1 MKLGHGLGCEGGLD
15 GFNRRPPKK
24 QRRLAALR
32 CVRFL
37 LFRKDCGRR
46 RQPPDSASNERMILA
61 AALLLAASLLS
72 AEPVPQ
78 NVSSASAGQQENRPV
93 PQAGV
98 LKVEAPS
105 VVVDVIVTDRKGRSA
120 SDLAAE
126 DFALYDNNVQQR
138 IVTFV
143 PPLPAGSQPVPAIPG
158 VQPRTPQPGSTSAA
172 AGEVVDLAKVHFIT
186 LVLDLGDLQLQN
198 IKKACDAAA
207 EYIRTA
213 LAPED
218 FVAVYYVSQTLHLAQ
233 SFTRD
238 RQRAV
243 QAVAEISNKPP
254 GGRLTAALRL
264 STQDDISRLESE
276 VNGFGSSVGPGAGV
290 PSSLSPQDAMM
301 VERELGTLRRFLW
314 TQGVLQARAVLVA
327 MRAIAQAYQDLPGR
341 KNVIVFSQGFTHAPE
356 AQPALQ
362 AVVDAANHS
371 NVAFYVVDAGGMTA
385 NYGATNS
392 LPEDLAGTRHAYDT
406 AQEGAGFREGYTKF
420 DRMKHTGLEIEYQ
433 DLENVAQATGG
444 FYVKNQNDLSH
455 GLALADRDLREF
467 YTLVYQPTDRHYD
480 GSFHKIKVEL
490 LRRGYEVRYRTGYWA
505 IPPGQEMMMTPAA
518 AQLLGALASG
528 SLRPAFAPHL
538 NAALLLAPDGKLAA
552 PVSVSVPGKSV
563 HFEGNTKSYRTG
575 VTLVLV
581 AYSSDGRL
589 VSAHQRFL
597 TLDLDK
603 KQWRDFEGKDLEI
616 NGRLALP
623 ELEPLRVKAILQFSN
638 GAVALGEQA
647 IDIPAGAPGPRL
659 TSLLLSDRI
668 EPAQG
673 DADPS
678 DPLRGENFQLYLPAQ
693 PHFSAADKLTLYFGI
708 VGAPFDADVQR
719 PHLRVSY
726 VVKCGATLVMSLA
739 PEEMRP
745 SRAGAPN
752 RMLVL
757 KQFDLKG
764 FRPGSYTLEV
774 TVEDLA
780 SHRTISQR
788 AGFLVG

>member
-1 MKLGHGLGCEGGLD
+1 MRLDDMVVGL
-15 GFNRRPPKK
+15 R
-24 QRRLAALR
+24 QRRYNWCLGYKGSSVSTVTFRWLNLR
-32 CVRFL
+32 RGL
-37 LFRKDCGRR
+37 LTATF
-46 RQPPDSASNERMILA
+46 
-61 AALLLAASLLS
+61 LLAASFFS
-72 AEPVPQ
+72 AGSVPQ
-78 NVSSASAGQQENRPV
+78 KASSAPATQKENTLA

-120 SDLAAE
+120 GDLTAD
-126 DFALYDNNVQQR
+126 DFAVFDNNVQQK

-143 PPLPAGSQPVPAIPG
+143 PPVAAGSQPIPATPG
-158 VQPRTPQPGSTSAA
+158 LQPGASP
-172 AGEVVDLAKVHFIT
+172 AGSKPVAVNEAVDLAKVHFIT
-186 LVLDLGDLQLQN
+186 LVLDLGDLQLGN

-207 EYIRTA
+207 EYMRTT

-218 FVAVYYVSQTLHLAQ
+218 FVAVYYVTQTLHLAQ

-243 QAVAEISNKPP
+243 EAVAEIGNKAS
-254 GGRLTAALRL
+254 GGRLTVGMRT
-264 STQDDISRLESE
+264 STQEDIQRLEAE

-301 VERELGTLRRFLW
+301 ADRELGTLRRFLW

-327 MRAIAQAYQDLPGR
+327 MRAIAEAYQDLPGR

-371 NVAFYVVDAGGMTA
+371 NVAFYIVDAGGMEA
-385 NYGATNS
+385 SYGATNS
-392 LPEDLAGTRHAYDT
+392 MPEDLAGTRHAYDM
-406 AQEGAGFREGYTKF
+406 AQEGADFRQGYTKF
-420 DRMKHTGLEIEYQ
+420 DWMKHTGPEIEYE

-467 YTLVYQPTDRHYD
+467 YTLVYQPTDRRYD
-480 GSFHKIKVEL
+480 GSFHKIRVEL
-490 LRRGYEVRYRTGYWA
+490 LRRGYEVRHRTGYWA

-518 AQLLGALASG
+518 AQLLGAIANG
-528 SLRPAFAPHL
+528 SLRPAFAPQV

-552 PVSVSVPGKSV
+552 PVCVSVPGKSV
-563 HFEGNTKSYRTG
+563 HFEGTGKSFRAG

-581 AYSSDGRL
+581 AYGSEGRL

-597 TLDLDK
+597 SLDLDK
-603 KQWRDFEGKDLEI
+603 KQWKDFEGKDLEI
-616 NGRLALP
+616 SGRLAVP
-623 ELEPLRVKAILQFSN
+623 ELEPLRVRAILQFSN
-638 GAVALGEQA
+638 GTVALGEQA
-647 IDIPAGAPGPRL
+647 IDMPVGASGPKL

-673 DADPS
+673 SADRS
-678 DPLRGENFQLYLPAQ
+678 DQLRGENFQLYLPAQ
-693 PHFSAADKLTLYFGI
+693 PRFSATDKLTLYFGI
-708 VGAPFDADVQR
+708 VDTPLDAGNQR

-726 VVKCGATLVMSLA
+726 AVKSGASLVMSL
-739 PEEMRP
+739 PTEELRP
-745 SRAGAPN
+745 SPAGAPN

-764 FRPGSYTLEV
+764 FRPGNYTLEV

-780 SHRTISQR
+780 RHRAVSHS
-788 AGFLVG
+788 ASFMVG

>member
-1 MKLGHGLGCEGGLD
+1 MLPRLNL
-15 GFNRRPPKK
+15 RRW
-24 QRRLAALR
+24 
-32 CVRFL
+32 L
-37 LFRKDCGRR
+37 LTT
-46 RQPPDSASNERMILA
+46 N
-61 AALLLAASLLS
+61 LLLAASLIP

-78 NVSSASAGQQENRPV
+78 SPSSSDKAQQEKSSV

-126 DFALYDNNVQQR
+126 DFAVYDNNVQQK

-143 PPLPAGSQPVPAIPG
+143 PPLAAGSQPTPS
-158 VQPRTPQPGSTSAA
+158 PQPGARQQGAKPAA
-172 AGEVVDLAKVHFIT
+172 TGEVVDLAKVHFIT

-198 IKKACDAAA
+198 IKKACDAAT
-207 EYIRTA
+207 EYIRTT
-213 LAPED
+213 LATED
-218 FVAVYYVSQTLHLAQ
+218 FVAVYYVNQSLHLAQ

-243 QAVAEISNKPP
+243 EAVAEISNKPP

-264 STQDDISRLESE
+264 STQDDIQRLESE
-276 VNGFGSSVGPGAGV
+276 LNGFGSSVGPGAGV
-290 PSSLSPQDAMM
+290 PSSLSPQGAMM
-301 VERELGTLRRFLW
+301 ADTELSTLRRFLW
-314 TQGVLQARAVLVA
+314 TQGVLQARTVLVA

-341 KNVIVFSQGFTHAPE
+341 KNVVVFSQGFTHAPE

-362 AVVDAANHS
+362 AVVDAANRS

-385 NYGATNS
+385 SYGATNS
-392 LPEDLAGTRHAYDT
+392 MPEDLAGTRHAFDA
-406 AQEGAGFREGYTKF
+406 AQEGAGFREGFSKF

-490 LRRGYEVRYRTGYWA
+490 LKRGYEVRHRTGYWA

-518 AQLLGALASG
+518 AQLLGAIASG
-528 SLRPAFAPHL
+528 SLRPAFAPQVS
-538 NAALLLAPDGKLAA
+538 AALLLAPDGKLAA
-552 PVSVSVPGKSV
+552 PVCVSVPGKSV
-563 HFEGNTKSYRTG
+563 HFEGNAKSYRAG
-575 VTLVLV
+575 VTLVLA
-581 AYSSDGRL
+581 AYGNQGRL

-597 TLDLDK
+597 NLDLDK
-603 KQWRDFEGKDLEI
+603 KQWKDFEGKDLEI

-623 ELEPLRVKAILQFSN
+623 ELEPLRVQAILQFSN
-638 GAVALGEQA
+638 GTVALGEEA
-647 IDIPAGAPGPRL
+647 IDIPAGSSGPKL

-668 EPAQG
+668 EPPRG
-673 DADPS
+673 SPDPS
-678 DPLRGENFQLYLPAQ
+678 DPLRGENFQLYLPPQ
-693 PHFSAADKLTLYFGI
+693 PRFSAADKLTLYFGI
-708 VGAPFDADVQR
+708 LDTPLDAGFRR

-726 VVKCGATLVMSLA
+726 AVKSGNSLVMNL
-739 PEEMRP
+739 PTEEMQP
-745 SRAGAPN
+745 SPAGAPN

-764 FRPGSYTLEV
+764 FRPGNYTLEV

-780 SHRTISQR
+780 SHRTISQH
-788 AGFLVG
+788 AGFVVG